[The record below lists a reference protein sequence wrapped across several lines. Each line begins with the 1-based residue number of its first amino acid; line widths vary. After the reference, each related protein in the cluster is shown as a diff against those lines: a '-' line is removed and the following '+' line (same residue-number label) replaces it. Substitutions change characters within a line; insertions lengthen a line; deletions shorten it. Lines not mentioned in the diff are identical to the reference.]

1 MIVKNI
7 KKICAVIIILIFI
20 SVSTFLIDSCLAEDN
35 KSPIFSFP
43 YAHINDGGS
52 VCYLGLGYQI
62 IKWKTYSEDLKF
74 YNVGVEKHY
83 IFGINLYPENPN
95 IPLLKEKI
103 YKEAFL

>member
-52 VCYLGLGYQI
+52 DWA
-62 IKWKTYSEDLKF
+62 IKLSNGKLILK
-74 YNVGVEKHY
+74 
-83 IFGINLYPENPN
+83 I
-95 IPLLKEKI
+95 
-103 YKEAFL
+103 